1 MSPAV
6 PLINVDPNRP
16 YPFDARLESG
26 PTRVRLDGHIAH
38 PFNFGQLNGVF
49 NVTGPDL
56 ADLYDFTG
64 LVFPNSP
71 PYALTAGFGR
81 DQNIYA
87 LRHMRGRLGGS
98 DLEGALTIDN
108 TSGRPFVKGDLS
120 SRLVRLD
127 DLTAIF
133 GGAPRRG
140 HAQGGLSPLQQKVSA
155 KLTAEHSLFPDTHLD
170 VTRVRA
176 MDAQVRYQSASVEM
190 GKLPVKSL
198 SVDVTLDH
206 GVLDLDPLDLT
217 LPQGRLTGTVRLD
230 ARRDTP
236 SEAIDLKLLNARVE
250 NLVVSKKPGGGPPI
264 DGSLAARIKVSSHG
278 DSVRATAHNADG
290 AATFVVTRG
299 AMRQSLAE
307 LLGINAVNGLV
318 LLLEKSKQET
328 PLNCAVLDMR
338 ARNGIF
344 TADRLVLDT
353 GVTLVNGQ
361 GDIDLRQERM
371 DFVLNG
377 KPKKFR
383 ILRIAAPITVR
394 GPLTGPKVGVQVGKA
409 LPQVAGAVALGVVAA
424 PVAAILPLV
433 GLGGAH
439 SADCAGLVSGA
450 DAGPAAVKAKPPTPA
465 PPPKTKHFLGIF

>member
-1 MSPAV
+1 M
-6 PLINVDPNRP
+6 
-16 YPFDARLESG
+16 
-26 PTRVRLDGHIAH
+26 
-38 PFNFGQLNGVF
+38 
-49 NVTGPDL
+49 
-56 ADLYDFTG
+56 
-64 LVFPNSP
+64 
-71 PYALTAGFGR
+71 
-81 DQNIYA
+81 
-87 LRHMRGRLGGS
+87 
-98 DLEGALTIDN
+98 
-108 TSGRPFVKGDLS
+108 
-120 SRLVRLD
+120 
-127 DLTAIF
+127 
-133 GGAPRRG
+133 
-140 HAQGGLSPLQQKVSA
+140 
-155 KLTAEHSLFPDTHLD
+155 
-170 VTRVRA
+170 
-176 MDAQVRYQSASVEM
+176 
-190 GKLPVKSL
+190 
-198 SVDVTLDH
+198 
-206 GVLDLDPLDLT
+206 
-217 LPQGRLTGTVRLD
+217 
-230 ARRDTP
+230 
-236 SEAIDLKLLNARVE
+236 
-250 NLVVSKKPGGGPPI
+250 
-264 DGSLAARIKVSSHG
+264 
-278 DSVRATAHNADG
+278 RATAHNADG

-338 ARNGIF
+338 ARNGVF

-450 DAGPAAVKAKPPTPA
+450 TPVR
-465 PPPKTKHFLGIF
+465 PR